1 MMKRLLTWAM
11 LVTGMAALGRRVEDG
26 QFEREYSRIYMGLLL
41 AIALLFAGVIAVLL
55 GNGMTKRRRAER

>member
-1 MMKRLLTWAM
+1 M

>member
-1 MMKRLLTWAM
+1 MKRLLTWAM